1 MVYSV
6 VKGDCLVPIKLKT
19 PTKSIPLG
27 RFEMYQFVRFT
38 PTSAIYKPC
47 VKPCRKRS
55 MQFGMITKILGALS
69 LAVFVLSVFP
79 TASVAVETG
88 PLTSSKVCAEAGSA
102 HTSMVND
109 RNEHHHS
116 SCFGSMTHCL
126 IAATTIST
134 LCAPRPEPTSGAPKV
149 AELQLSESRVL
160 EVKSPPPRF

>member
-69 LAVFVLSVFP
+69 LALFVLSVFP

-116 SCFGSMTHCL
+116 SCFGSMAHCS
-126 IAATTIST
+126 IIST
-134 LCAPRPEPTSGAPKV
+134 TPPTPYALGLVTAFNAQKLV
-149 AELQLSESRVL
+149 AQSAESRTL
-160 EVKSPPPRF
+160 EVKSPPPRS